1 MWEKA
6 VHAGRLHW
14 RIKDKFGLPIFM
26 LDRSVVFDLDATKR
40 LAIRRHTISKNA
52 IVCRISNS
60 QQAEDSQDRPQNN
73 WSESWASLGVVIVV
87 FDRGHGLDYTRQ

>member
-1 MWEKA
+1 

-14 RIKDKFGLPIFM
+14 RIKDKFGLPIFV
-26 LDRSVVFDLDATKR
+26 LDRGVVFDGYATKR

-60 QQAEDSQDRPQNN
+60 EQAEDSQDRPQNN
-73 WSESWASLGVVIVV
+73 SSASQASLVVVLVV
-87 FDRGHGLDYTRQ
+87 FDRSHGLDYTRQ